1 MNAEDFIKGFEPV
14 MKMAVESDI
23 WVKTI
28 ARHYKK
34 TISELTGKSEE
45 AIKDELNVIFEE
57 IKEEQIKNIQKDG
70 NKS

>member
-1 MNAEDFIKGFEPV
+1 
-14 MKMAVESDI
+14 
-23 WVKTI
+23 
-28 ARHYKK
+28 
-34 TISELTGKSEE
+34 LTGKSEE

>member
-34 TISELTGKSEE
+34 QLV
-45 AIKDELNVIFEE
+45 N
-57 IKEEQIKNIQKDG
+57 
-70 NKS
+70 